1 MKKEVNRFFIA
12 FICVLLVFPS
22 FIPLMDS
29 KVSAADETYEYS
41 DDELT
46 TENFEEVLKDPLVIG
61 DESEYVEILRQL
73 LFLAGFTEEVQSD
86 NFDENLLNSIK
97 DFQNFIGLEITGD
110 YTLET
115 HESLELY
122 LFEVKDIKYKF
133 GDNSSGVIQLKKDLT
148 SVGYGNFPTGP
159 SPYYGS
165 LTSGAVKLFQE
176 EQGLIATGAVD
187 GETEQALATL
197 SKEIDSQEKQ
207 QTEDFGE
214 TGANSNES
222 ESIETEPSQNE
233 IENEDVDSHSADLDS
248 SKNENESTF
257 AIAQEEADEL
267 SLPYKDG
274 DKGIEIVTLKE
285 KLTQLGFGN
294 FPSNPSENYGP
305 VTMSVVEE
313 FQAYFGL
320 ETTGITNQAT
330 LDKLEEELNT
340 IYRDGNS
347 HDDIVSLKQN
357 LTLLGYGN
365 FPENPSR
372 NYGPVTASIVME
384 FQKANG
390 LRING
395 MGDSVTLALIE
406 ELIEDSYEPN
416 TLTLPYNNGDKGPEI
431 VTLKEN
437 LTQLDFGNFPS
448 NPSENYGP
456 VTMSVVEE
464 FQAYFG
470 LEVTGIT
477 NQATLNKLEDEL
489 NTIYRDGN
497 SHDDIVALKQNLTL
511 LGYGNFPEN
520 PSRNYGPVTASV
532 VIEFQKA
539 EGLKVNGIGDSVT
552 FALIEELIG
561 DSYEPNTLTLPYN
574 NGDKGPEIVTLKEN
588 LTQLGFGNF
597 PSNPSENYGPVTMS
611 VVEEFQV
618 YFGLEATGITNQ
630 ATLNKL
636 EDELN
641 TIYRD
646 GNSHNDIVTLKQN
659 LTLLGYGNFP
669 ENPSRNYGSVTASI
683 VMEFQKAVGLKV
695 NGIADSVTLI
705 KLEEKIQEFKNPA
718 LSLPFE
724 NGDRGELIIEL
735 KKDLTKLGF
744 GNFPE
749 NPSAVYGSVT
759 MRVVEE
765 FQSYYGLN
773 VTGVTNEITFNRLQ
787 TELNSI
793 YRNGQSHPDIVSL
806 KQNLTFLGYGN
817 FPNNPSQNYGS
828 VTETVVKEF
837 QKAEGLVENG
847 YGDSVTI
854 ARLEQRVAEKP
865 VLPYEI
871 GDKGEEIVKLKQD
884 LSKLGFGNFPANPSS
899 TYGSVTESVVRE
911 FQVYYGL
918 PNTGKVDQAMLDYM
932 VSIFNSPYSIGKS
945 SNAVR
950 ELKINLTTLGF
961 GSFPRNPSRN
971 YGSVTATV
979 VREFQ
984 RHHKLAVNGIAD
996 EVTLAKIAEELE
1008 RQTRFYNMTV
1018 QQMVDRQMTF
1028 NPQTDLYGLGWQSA
1042 RRADVEFY
1050 VNPANFTLD
1059 PSHRDMYQFLKLN
1072 QTSGVSSTQLN
1083 LILHNKG
1090 ILHNTGGSFK
1100 SAAETYGV
1108 NDIYLISHA
1117 LLETG
1122 HGRSDLSNGSILVG
1136 QISSNKW
1143 VSVQG
1148 SRKYILERVNNQWI
1162 NTRNDNFNTS
1172 GITLR
1177 KTYNMFG
1184 IDAVD
1189 SDPYTRGSVHA
1200 FRAGWFTPAAAIN
1213 GGAQFISSNY
1223 LARGQDTLYK
1233 MRWDPDFHEAALNS
1247 HISINRS
1254 SQFQYATDI
1263 GWAYKQTSFIK
1274 QLYDQIDNANLQ
1286 FEIPVYR

>member
-1 MKKEVNRFFIA
+1 MVKKDVNRFFIA
-12 FICVLLVFPS
+12 FICVLLIFPS
-22 FIPLMDS
+22 FIPLMDRQ
-29 KVSAADETYEYS
+29 VSAADETYEYS

-46 TENFEEVLKDPLVIG
+46 IENFEEVLKNPLVKG

-148 SVGYGNFPTGP
+148 SVGYGNFPTDP

-197 SKEIDSQEKQ
+197 ISDLKDKELDSQEKQ
-207 QTEDFGE
+207 PTEDLGD
-214 TGANSNES
+214 TAANSNES

-257 AIAQEEADEL
+257 TIAQEDTNEL

-274 DKGIEIVTLKE
+274 DKGPGIVTLKE

-294 FPSNPSENYGP
+294 FPSNPSENYGS
-305 VTMSVVEE
+305 VTMRVVEE

-320 ETTGITNQAT
+320 EATGITNQAT

-347 HDDIVSLKQN
+347 HDDIVIFKQN

-365 FPENPSR
+365 FSENPSR
-372 NYGPVTASIVME
+372 NYGPVTASIV
-384 FQKANG
+384 K
-390 LRING
+390 
-395 MGDSVTLALIE
+395 
-406 ELIEDSYEPN
+406 
-416 TLTLPYNNGDKGPEI
+416 
-431 VTLKEN
+431 
-437 LTQLDFGNFPS
+437 
-448 NPSENYGP
+448 
-456 VTMSVVEE
+456 
-464 FQAYFG
+464 
-470 LEVTGIT
+470 
-477 NQATLNKLEDEL
+477 
-489 NTIYRDGN
+489 
-497 SHDDIVALKQNLTL
+497 
-511 LGYGNFPEN
+511 
-520 PSRNYGPVTASV
+520 
-532 VIEFQKA
+532 EFQKA

-552 FALIEELIG
+552 LALMGELLEEI
-561 DSYEPNTLTLPYN
+561 YEPNTLTLPYK
-574 NGDKGPEIVTLKEN
+574 NGDKGPEIVTLKEK

-597 PSNPSENYGPVTMS
+597 PSNPSENYGSVTMR
-611 VVEEFQV
+611 VVEEFQA

-636 EDELN
+636 EEELN
-641 TIYRD
+641 TIYRE

-683 VMEFQKAVGLKV
+683 VKEFQKAEGLKV
-695 NGIADSVTLI
+695 NGIADSVTLS
-705 KLEEKIQEFKNPA
+705 KLKEKIEEYKNPS

-724 NGDRGELIIEL
+724 NGDRGDLIIEL

-749 NPSAVYGSVT
+749 NPSGVYGPVT

-765 FQSYYGLN
+765 FQAYYGLN
-773 VTGVTNEITFNRLQ
+773 VTGVTNQTTINRLQ
-787 TELNSI
+787 TELNSV
-793 YRNGQSHPDIVSL
+793 YRNGQSHPDIISF
-806 KQNLTFLGYGN
+806 KQKLTVLGYGN
-817 FPNNPSQNYGS
+817 FSNNPSQNYGS
-828 VTETVVKEF
+828 VTERVVREF
-837 QKAEGLVENG
+837 QKAEGLVING
-847 YGDSVTI
+847 YGDSITL
-854 ARLEQRVAEKP
+854 ARLEQRIAEKP
-865 VLPYEI
+865 TLPYET

-884 LSKLGFGNFPANPSS
+884 LTKLGFGNFPANPSS

-932 VSIFNSPYSIGKS
+932 ISIFNSPYSIGKS

-971 YGSVTATV
+971 YGAVTAAV

-984 RHHKLAVNGIAD
+984 KHHKLAVNGIAD

-1122 HGRSDLSNGSILVG
+1122 HGRSALSNGSILVG
-1136 QISSNKW
+1136 QINSNKW

-1148 SRKYILERVNNQWI
+1148 SRKYILERVNNQWVS
-1162 NTRNDNFNTS
+1162 TRNDNFNTS

-1200 FRAGWFTPAAAIN
+1200 FRAGWFTPDAAIK
-1213 GGAQFISSNY
+1213 GGAQFVSSNY